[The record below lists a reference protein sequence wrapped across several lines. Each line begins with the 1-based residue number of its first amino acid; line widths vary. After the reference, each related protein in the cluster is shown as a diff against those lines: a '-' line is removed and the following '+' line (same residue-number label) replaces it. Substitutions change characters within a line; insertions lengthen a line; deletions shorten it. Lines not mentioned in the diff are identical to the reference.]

1 MKKKLREKTD
11 RFTNRKRKRV
21 RDLDESDS
29 DIEETPKDEP
39 VLGETENEKLL
50 NQGAQHIWNLEF
62 ENLKKK
68 FEIMQ
73 AQLEAER
80 AEKEKLA
87 KQIETLK
94 TGLLIFFLLKYGLGH
109 LFVSVFF
116 TCLCTFFSAKTPTK
130 DEPVVDADGSI
141 NFAFDEYFDSA
152 DQSLPKTEIKEEK
165 SQEIADNDFN
175 WDVVTVGK
183 YEN

>member
-1 MKKKLREKTD
+1 MLVKRCDAAIALKKKLREKKD
-11 RFTNRKRKRV
+11 KFTNRKRKRV

-29 DIEETPKDEP
+29 DIEETSKDQP

-94 TGLLIFFLLKYGLGH
+94 TGEQIIFF
-109 LFVSVFF
+109 V
-116 TCLCTFFSAKTPTK
+116 
-130 DEPVVDADGSI
+130 
-141 NFAFDEYFDSA
+141 
-152 DQSLPKTEIKEEK
+152 EI
-165 SQEIADNDFN
+165 
-175 WDVVTVGK
+175 
-183 YEN
+183 

>member
-29 DIEETPKDEP
+29 DIEETSKDQP

-94 TGLLIFFLLKYGLGH
+94 TGLLIFFLFVRIWSSTFICFCSFY
-109 LFVSVFF
+109 LFMYFF
-116 TCLCTFFSAKTPTK
+116 FQPKL
-130 DEPVVDADGSI
+130 
-141 NFAFDEYFDSA
+141 
-152 DQSLPKTEIKEEK
+152 LPKMTLLLMLMEVSISLLMNILTQPINHYQKPK
-165 SQEIADNDFN
+165 LKKKNLKRSLIMILTGI
-175 WDVVTVGK
+175 W
-183 YEN
+183 

>member
-1 MKKKLREKTD
+1 MKSIITRNFKKTIFRSYVRLKRCDAAIALKKKLREKTD

-94 TGLLIFFLLKYGLGH
+94 TGEQIIFF
-109 LFVSVFF
+109 V
-116 TCLCTFFSAKTPTK
+116 
-130 DEPVVDADGSI
+130 
-141 NFAFDEYFDSA
+141 
-152 DQSLPKTEIKEEK
+152 EI
-165 SQEIADNDFN
+165 
-175 WDVVTVGK
+175 
-183 YEN
+183 

>member
-29 DIEETPKDEP
+29 DIEETSKDQP
-39 VLGETENEKLL
+39 VLEEAENEKLL

-94 TGLLIFFLLKYGLGH
+94 TGEQIIFF
-109 LFVSVFF
+109 V
-116 TCLCTFFSAKTPTK
+116 
-130 DEPVVDADGSI
+130 
-141 NFAFDEYFDSA
+141 
-152 DQSLPKTEIKEEK
+152 EI
-165 SQEIADNDFN
+165 
-175 WDVVTVGK
+175 
-183 YEN
+183 